1 MTQIKNEPQAEGQQE
16 AISVETA
23 KVIQG
28 MSLVFAGAVT
38 MLEALHPHVS
48 LAPSAILDLV
58 TGNVAGL
65 EEAAAARRAMKVGK
79 EEANATEGTEG
90 TMDSAHGVSAVA
102 ADADSVDDGTVGE
115 HAEAVETG
123 SAEKAKEAGKPD
135 SEPPADSS
143 AQPAQPAQT
152 TQTAQIPSITVDDV
166 AKIVV
171 QKVKA
176 NPGINDKIRALV
188 NAHGAQRVTELKPEV
203 LEAFLT
209 DLSQL

>member
-16 AISVETA
+16 AVSVETA

-48 LAPSAILDLV
+48 LAPNAILDLV

-90 TMDSAHGVSAVA
+90 TMDSAHGVSVVA
-102 ADADSVDDGTVGE
+102 AGAGPVDDGTVGE
-115 HAEAVETG
+115 HAESVETS
-123 SAEKAKEAGKPD
+123 SAEKEKETIKPNP
-135 SEPPADSS
+135 EPPADKTT
-143 AQPAQPAQT
+143 QPAQPTQT
-152 TQTAQIPSITVDDV
+152 TQAPSITVDDV

>member
-1 MTQIKNEPQAEGQQE
+1 MTEIKKAADGQQQE
-16 AISVETA
+16 AVTIETA

-28 MSLVFAGAVT
+28 MSLVFCGALT

-58 TGNVAGL
+58 TGNVSGL
-65 EEAAAARRAMKVGK
+65 EEIAAKRRAEAADMAAETSKTPDTGK
-79 EEANATEGTEG
+79 EAQLEKDKDSENANAEQGG
-90 TMDSAHGVSAVA
+90 QAAVTA
-102 ADADSVDDGTVGE
+102 P
-115 HAEAVETG
+115 
-123 SAEKAKEAGKPD
+123 EKADKKEPAAKDKP
-135 SEPPADSS
+135 SS
-143 AQPAQPAQT
+143 G
-152 TQTAQIPSITVDDV
+152 ITVDEV

-188 NAHGAQRVTELKPEV
+188 NAHGAQRVTELKPET